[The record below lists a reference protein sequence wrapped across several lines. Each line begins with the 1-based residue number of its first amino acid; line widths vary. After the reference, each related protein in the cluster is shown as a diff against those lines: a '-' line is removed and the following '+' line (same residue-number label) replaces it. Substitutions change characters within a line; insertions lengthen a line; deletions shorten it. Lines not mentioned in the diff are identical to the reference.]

1 MNPHGYAKECA
12 ENGTSVLCIETM
24 EMFSAAYGAEA
35 GNLALKA
42 LALGGVYLGGG
53 IAPKILGT
61 LSKGSFMRAF
71 RSKGRLSGLIEQIP
85 VQVVMNEQCALIG
98 AAAFTQSQI
107 PS

>member
-1 MNPHGYAKECA
+1 
-12 ENGTSVLCIETM
+12 
-24 EMFSAAYGAEA
+24 MFSAAYGAEA

-98 AAAFTQSQI
+98 AAAFAQSQI
-107 PS
+107 RS